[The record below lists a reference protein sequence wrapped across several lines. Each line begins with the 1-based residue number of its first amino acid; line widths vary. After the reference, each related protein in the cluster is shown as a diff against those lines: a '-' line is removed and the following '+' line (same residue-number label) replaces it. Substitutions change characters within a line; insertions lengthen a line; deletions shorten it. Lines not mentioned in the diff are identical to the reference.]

1 MPCLGQCLHL
11 GRSSRDK
18 DCEHR
23 CASGTY
29 RSVSIG
35 SWHANYRELCAHAK
49 PVGEGGVRALDPSSP
64 QAVTDQVARTSSGG
78 SQDSKSDFSF
88 SMSLIAAALKP
99 RSVLIA
105 TDFSEASETALRYS
119 LALARFY
126 ESKFCLAHVVSS
138 LGLTMAGPDAIAACE
153 EATSR
158 EAADLEISLMQAGA
172 LTGIQ
177 HKFIVRQGE
186 LWPELHEIIR
196 QESADFLVIGTHGR
210 HGISKL
216 FFGSIAEQIFRQAD
230 CPVLT
235 FGPYSDDRPWFGTS
249 STHRTFLFATDFGP
263 ASLHGLP
270 QAIAAANQFGA
281 KLAFLSIVPAIPS
294 HADEHSRNWHED
306 SRMRTLEHL
315 SRLAHNAG
323 LDLRPELY
331 VEFESESPVSEKILE
346 TADKLRAD
354 LIIMGLHHSAY
365 AGLISHL
372 DLATTY
378 EVICDANSPV
388 LTVSYPQDMTFDRE
402 RPK

>member
-1 MPCLGQCLHL
+1 
-11 GRSSRDK
+11 
-18 DCEHR
+18 
-23 CASGTY
+23 
-29 RSVSIG
+29 
-35 SWHANYRELCAHAK
+35 
-49 PVGEGGVRALDPSSP
+49 
-64 QAVTDQVARTSSGG
+64 
-78 SQDSKSDFSF
+78 
-88 SMSLIAAALKP
+88 MSLIAAALKP
-99 RSVLIA
+99 RSILIA

-153 EATSR
+153 EAASR
-158 EAADLEISLMQAGA
+158 DAADLEISLIQAGA

-186 LWPELHEIIR
+186 LWPELQEIIR
-196 QESADFLVIGTHGR
+196 QESADLLVVGTHGR
-210 HGISKL
+210 HGIAKL

-235 FGPYSDDRPWFGTS
+235 FGPHADGRPWFGTS

-281 KLAFLSIVPAIPS
+281 KLSFLSIGPAAPS
-294 HADEHSRNWHED
+294 HTDEGLRNYQADA
-306 SRMRTLEHL
+306 RMRTLQ
-315 SRLAHNAG
+315 RLTELADHAG
-323 LDLRPELY
+323 LDLRAALY
-331 VEFESESPVSEKILE
+331 AEFESGGPVSEKILE

-354 LIIMGLHHSAY
+354 LIIMGVHDSAY
-365 AGLISHL
+365 TGIISHL

-378 EVICDANSPV
+378 DVVCQASSPV
-388 LTVSYPQDMTFDRE
+388 LTVNCFFRG
-402 RPK
+402 